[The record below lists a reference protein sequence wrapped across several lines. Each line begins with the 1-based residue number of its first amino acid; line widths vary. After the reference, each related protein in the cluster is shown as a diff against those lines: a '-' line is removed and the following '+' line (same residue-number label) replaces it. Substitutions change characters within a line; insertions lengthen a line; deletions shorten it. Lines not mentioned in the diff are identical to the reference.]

1 MLNKKVIRLA
11 LLLLV
16 VAAVGGGIWW
26 WQTPKPA
33 NPPGQLTLYGNV
45 DIRQV
50 ELAFNSAE
58 RITRMFV
65 QEGDQVMQGQRLAT
79 LETAK
84 LAAKVARAEARVA
97 AQQQVV
103 ARLEAGT
110 RSEEIDKARAEL
122 ALAEAQLQDAQRS
135 YERVRN
141 LAARKLASPQE
152 VDDARAAADAAAAR
166 LRAAKATLELA
177 LAGPRRED
185 IAAAKATLEAYQAE
199 QTLARQE
206 LADASLYAS
215 AAGIIRDRILQPGDM
230 ASPQRPVYTLAL
242 TNPVWVRAYVDEPD
256 LGKLYL
262 GMQARVTT
270 DSFPGKVYQGWLG
283 YISPTAE
290 FTPKSVQTEEV
301 RTSLVYQ
308 ARVYVCNPQ
317 NELRLGMPVTVTI
330 PVPQSHGQTSTDENR
345 CQKAD
350 VGAD

>member
-1 MLNKKVIRLA
+1 
-11 LLLLV
+11 
-16 VAAVGGGIWW
+16 
-26 WQTPKPA
+26 
-33 NPPGQLTLYGNV
+33 
-45 DIRQV
+45 
-50 ELAFNSAE
+50 
-58 RITRMFV
+58 
-65 QEGDQVMQGQRLAT
+65 
-79 LETAK
+79 
-84 LAAKVARAEARVA
+84 
-97 AQQQVV
+97 V

-110 RSEEIDKARAEL
+110 RPEEIDKARAEL

-152 VDDARAAADAAAAR
+152 VDDAQAAADAAAAR
-166 LRAAKATLELA
+166 LRAAKATLALA

-199 QTLARQE
+199 LTLARQE
-206 LADASLYAS
+206 LADASLYAPV
-215 AAGIIRDRILQPGDM
+215 AGVIRDRILQPGDM

-262 GMQARVTT
+262 GMQAQVAT

-308 ARVYVCNPQ
+308 VRVYVCNPE
-317 NELRLGMPVTVTI
+317 NELHLGMPVTVTI
-330 PVPQSHGQTSTDENR
+330 PVPQLQGLTSTDENR
-345 CQKAD
+345 CQKTD